1 MPGEIIMLTPTFMA
15 DWGQYSR
22 IEWFDA
28 NFHHHDGR
36 APLWCVR
43 QTGTGFTN
51 PYPRAGVPPPLEVD
65 DFVF

>member
-1 MPGEIIMLTPTFMA
+1 MPTAKFMA

-43 QTGTGFTN
+43 RIGTGFTN
-51 PYPRAGVPPPLEVD
+51 PYPQGAVVPPPTEVD